1 LPGLRVALDYYQKLE
16 PPVLMADIRGHKDAL
31 LALRERL
38 QARAGGK
45 PIYFPW
51 IPYRDTI
58 RTFQSYLVSM
68 PSEVI
73 SFFPA
78 LRALVDDLKTAQGSA
93 PIQSPAEQAMAAVLD
108 AAGKVARRRK
118 GQGFQLDQEVKVAV
132 EVRAMNAAAEFYG
145 EHWDVEDV
153 HGSESYDLICR
164 RDGAIKHV
172 EVKGTVT
179 DGSEVILTPNEVRHA
194 REYPDTALFV
204 LSNIIIGRA
213 ADGTITA
220 TGGVRHRYDPWHVD
234 DEALRPLGFRYQVP
248 GKETPSGQA

>member
-1 LPGLRVALDYYQKLE
+1 
-16 PPVLMADIRGHKDAL
+16 MADIRGHKDAL
-31 LALRERL
+31 LALREQL

-58 RTFQSYLVSM
+58 RTFQSYLVRM
-68 PSEVI
+68 PSEAI
-73 SFFPA
+73 SFFPT
-78 LRALVDDLKTAQGSA
+78 LRVLVDDLKAAQASA
-93 PIQSPAEQAMAAVLD
+93 PIESPAEQAMAAVLD

-132 EVRAMNAAAEFYG
+132 EVHAMNAAAAFYG
-145 EHWDVEDV
+145 EDWEVEDV

-164 RDGAIKHV
+164 RDGEVKHV

-204 LSNIIIGRA
+204 LSNIIVERA
-213 ADGTITA
+213 PDGTIAA
-220 TGGVRHRYDPWHVD
+220 TGGVRHRYDPWYVD
-234 DEALRPLGFRYQVP
+234 DSALRPLGFRYQVP
-248 GKETPSGQA
+248 DQETAADQA